1 MTEKCINIVITSIKI
16 EAVQS
21 HKKPPHE
28 GWYMFPALTS
38 FTSLWCLLLLQHS
51 PFSLLSLPADTE
63 LIHIEGMAL
72 ESIMPL
78 SHQQVSPWPFKGLA
92 SGTKKAERCCFKPLQ
107 ALQIL
112 SCCFLTGPTQP
123 GTACLTLWLLMS
135 ESTCSLRL
143 PSPPPALPLPF
154 FSLSLSLSMSSL
166 LPPIVS

>member
-1 MTEKCINIVITSIKI
+1 MHQHLQCQERNRSCRLSAFVTHEKKHHLMQWS
-16 EAVQS
+16 
-21 HKKPPHE
+21 
-28 GWYMFPALTS
+28 MFTH
-38 FTSLWCLLLLQHS
+38 W
-51 PFSLLSLPADTE
+51 LSLHSSGVSGRWRSPLCASWYGADPWRGRHWT
-63 LIHIEGMAL
+63 IV
-72 ESIMPL
+72 PL

-143 PSPPPALPLPF
+143 SSLLPYPL
-154 FSLSLSLSMSSL
+154 LSLSLSGCHLSYLQQWVKMRG
-166 LPPIVS
+166 